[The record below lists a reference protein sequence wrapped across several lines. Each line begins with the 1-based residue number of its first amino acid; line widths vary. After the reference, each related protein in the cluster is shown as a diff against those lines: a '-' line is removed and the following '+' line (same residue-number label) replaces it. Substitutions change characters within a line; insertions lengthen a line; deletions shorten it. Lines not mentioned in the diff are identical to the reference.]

1 MKLRFN
7 FPLPGSRR
15 LNEITFTKF
24 QNWQM
29 INKCLSLLSLP
40 HFISLYD
47 FWFSVCAL
55 VSILGSSSH
64 TPPTSGTVLAHWQAL
79 NLLNEQPYSIIIG
92 QNAWGLISH
101 WQALN
106 SFLERAW
113 AELRKNEARFH
124 PNTSKQI
131 VKMLRNR
138 DFMTFLLSLGTELAH
153 MMGGSN
159 SAYLPFTIT

>member
-1 MKLRFN
+1 MRSHL
-7 FPLPGSRR
+7 
-15 LNEITFTKF
+15 LNSKTGRWSINAYLSCPYHISFLC
-24 QNWQM
+24 M
-29 INKCLSLLSLP
+29 I
-40 HFISLYD
+40 FG
-47 FWFSVCAL
+47 L
-55 VSILGSSSH
+55 VSVLLLASWVHHH
-64 TPPTSGTVLAHWQAL
+64 THPQRLAQSWHMAGTQSVEWTT
-79 NLLNEQPYSIIIG
+79 LLNNYFIG

-101 WQALN
+101 WRALN

-138 DFMTFLLSLGTELAH
+138 DFMTFVLSLGTELAH

-159 SAYLPFTIT
+159 SAYLPFTII